1 MKAGEGTDLVLLEH
15 IRERISRIDEYT
27 GGDRSEFFDSTLV
40 QDAVVRNLQT
50 IAESTQRLSED
61 LRATEPEI
69 PWRAIAGFRNVL
81 VHDYFGI
88 DIEAVWSVVEQDLP
102 SLAAAVER
110 MVAIAVGT
118 AREME

>member
-1 MKAGEGTDLVLLEH
+1 MKGGEGTDLVLLEH
-15 IRERISRIDEYT
+15 IRDRISRIDEYT
-27 GGDRSEFFDSTLV
+27 GGDSSTFFDSTLV

-50 IAESTQRLSED
+50 IAESTQRLSEA
-61 LRATEPEI
+61 LRTTEPEI

-88 DIEAVWSVVEQDLP
+88 DVEAVWSVVEQDLP

-110 MVAIAVGT
+110 MTATAART
-118 AREME
+118 ARQPE

>member
-1 MKAGEGTDLVLLEH
+1 MKADGGTDLVLLEH
-15 IRERISRIDEYT
+15 IRDRISRIEEYT
-27 GGDRSEFFDSTLV
+27 GGDGSKFFGSTLV

-50 IAESTQRLSED
+50 IAESTQRLTGT

-88 DIEAVWSVVEQDLP
+88 DVEAVWSVVEQDLP

-110 MVAIAVGT
+110 MEAVAAKT
-118 AREME
+118 ARWPK